1 MTVTIS
7 KEVGTDYGEQ
17 ISLGVA
23 TKSFETISKQ
33 GLRLLYLLSRLRTL
47 KKPLFQLKFTDLK
60 SLPRLF
66 KSK

>member
-7 KEVGTDYGEQ
+7 KEIGTDYGEQ
-17 ISLGVA
+17 ISLGVT
-23 TKSFETISKQ
+23 TKSFETIPKQ

-47 KKPLFQLKFTDLK
+47 KNPLFQLKFTDLK